1 MVWVMILAVK
11 NLKSRHHVPVVRV
24 LDNDVT
30 NKEDHDGH
38 TCRLTDGDMKNV

>member
-1 MVWVMILAVK
+1 MILAIK
-11 NLKSRHHVPVVRV
+11 NLESRDHASVVCV